1 MDADSASLTTA
12 ADDSVINAIVSA
24 LSGSDRTQLQD
35 ESEVLEDIAAAAGDD
50 IRSRQIETAVMA
62 QDNVV
67 PEHFSLMTGSMD
79 TADWTAFDQLAEQSG
94 DIDDALNWSI
104 VVSLTCL
111 VKKYG
116 SLDLSMSVTVLLL
129 QLQRYSQAVCPWGSL
144 LHQTAM

>member
-111 VKKYG
+111 VNKYG
-116 SLDLSMSVTVLLL
+116 SWDKSLSITILLL
-129 QLQRYSQAVCPWGSL
+129 QQQRYSQAVCPWRSL
-144 LHQTAM
+144 LH

>member
-1 MDADSASLTTA
+1 MDADTTSLTTA

-35 ESEVLEDIAAAAGDD
+35 ESEVLEDIPAAAGDD

-62 QDNVV
+62 QDNVD

-79 TADWTAFDQLAEQSG
+79 TADWTAFDQLAEQSD

-116 SLDLSMSVTVLLL
+116 SWDQSLSITILLL
-129 QLQRYSQAVCPWGSL
+129 QQQRYSQAVCPWRSL
-144 LHQTAM
+144 LH